1 MIPYEK
7 SWKEKKLTLLKDK
20 NDVNSSVLNTTGLN
34 WQGNSTNDLGLRM
47 VNALPFI
54 HQLDRVVQTRFF
66 ACQHLVGSIKHAWK
80 IIVIYLTVTAF
91 LVKHRSFNIMISNWF
106 FVYNNCN
113 IALIYL
119 VHEYKNVFYV
129 EDHSSLTLHF
139 CQFDIFACGFLECF
153 QFWGPL
159 LLGFWA
165 VETSATPS
173 ILSGWLNYKQF
184 NLVLSTELIT

>member
-1 MIPYEK
+1 MKREETDPTEGQKWCKLISIKHHWPY
-7 SWKEKKLTLLKDK
+7 
-20 NDVNSSVLNTTGLN
+20 N

-80 IIVIYLTVTAF
+80 ITVIYLTVTAF

-113 IALIYL
+113 IALTYL
-119 VHEYKNVFYV
+119 LHEYKNVFYV
-129 EDHSSLTLHF
+129 EDPVHWP
-139 CQFDIFACGFLECF
+139 CIFANLTY
-153 QFWGPL
+153 L
-159 LLGFWA
+159 LVDF
-165 VETSATPS
+165 
-173 ILSGWLNYKQF
+173 
-184 NLVLSTELIT
+184 